1 MMENLGWILM
11 PTDPIFSCT
20 CQLPL
25 PALDWHRRGVSVYR
39 FAVRDVLFD
48 ESEKDQ
54 LFIIDS
60 NTDYDLTKMIAVW
73 MHKINSPVFNFSKSI
88 TIKHLK
94 QRAVKNNE
102 MGMMKK

>member
-1 MMENLGWILM
+1 M

-25 PALDWHRRGVSVYR
+25 PALDWVFLQKRVSVCR
-39 FAVRDVLFD
+39 FAVRDILFD
-48 ESEKDQ
+48 DAEKDQ

-73 MHKINSPVFNFSKSI
+73 MHKINSLF
-88 TIKHLK
+88 
-94 QRAVKNNE
+94 
-102 MGMMKK
+102 

>member
-1 MMENLGWILM
+1 
-11 PTDPIFSCT
+11 
-20 CQLPL
+20 
-25 PALDWHRRGVSVYR
+25 V
-39 FAVRDVLFD
+39 
-48 ESEKDQ
+48 
-54 LFIIDS
+54 DS